1 MEKREKKRN
10 RRMVT
15 MFWGGESLVILA
27 VLVLLSTIGKD
38 WLCLQVVSNT
48 IVFVL
53 LTVITIAIV
62 IFIIFCCKEYIKKP
76 VQGTLQLVG
85 VANILLFLVAL
96 TPIETI
102 TEAFVRPCLGRLLEY
117 MSSNIIGIMI
127 AFVICVLGLLMCLFT
142 YMETKDY

>member
-10 RRMVT
+10 RRMVA

-62 IFIIFCCKEYIKKP
+62 IFIIFCCKEYVKKP
-76 VQGTLQLVG
+76 GQGTLQLVG

-96 TPIETI
+96 PVIETI
-102 TEAFVRPCLGRLLEY
+102 TEMFVRPCLGGLLEY
-117 MSSNIIGIMI
+117 LASNLFGLII
-127 AFVICVLGLLMCLFT
+127 AFLLCVVGIIMCMSA
-142 YMETKDY
+142 YMGTKE